1 MNKFFTLVFGLMT
14 LFLTSCNFSEDVYI
28 NEDGSGKI
36 SFSFD
41 GSQLMQMAGDKI
53 KEDGEKAIDSTFSFK
68 ELFDEKRDSIS
79 KLPAEEQAKFK
90 KLENFSMHMVMNPET
105 EQMTFELFTE
115 FNNASEMQNMFEAM
129 NTFSELEGN
138 KKGKKQPINDPSNP
152 FSQLDNTATKLDYNF
167 DGKTF
172 TRTVKILDPEAHQ
185 KGADSIK
192 DMMAMFGSS
201 TYKLN
206 YHFPRPVKSVN
217 NDNAMFSADRK
228 TIMVEFPFA
237 TYVTDPEALNLEI
250 ILED

>member
-1 MNKFFTLVFGLMT
+1 MNKFFSFVFGLMT

-41 GSQLMQMAGDKI
+41 GSQLMQMAGDKM
-53 KEDGEKAIDSTFSFK
+53 KDGTEKAIDSTFSFK
-68 ELFDEKRDSIS
+68 EIYDEKRDSIA
-79 KLPAEEQAKFK
+79 KLSEDDQAKFK
-90 KLENFSMHMVMNPET
+90 KLENFNMHMVMNPDT
-105 EQMTFELFTE
+105 QVMKFELFTE
-115 FNNASEMQNMFEAM
+115 FNDASEMQNMFEAM
-129 NTFSELEGN
+129 SAFSDLEGA
-138 KKGKKQPINDPSNP
+138 KKGKEQPVNDPGNP
-152 FSQLDNTATKLDYNF
+152 LNKLDNTATELDYAF

-172 TRTVKILDPEAHQ
+172 TRKVKILDPEAHE

-206 YHFPRPVKSVN
+206 YHFPRPVKSVSN
-217 NDNAMFSADRK
+217 ENAMFSADRK

-237 TYVTDPEALNLEI
+237 TYVTDPEALNLKV

>member
-1 MNKFFTLVFGLMT
+1 MNKFLSLVFGLMT

-41 GSQLMQMAGDKI
+41 GSQLMQMAGDKM

-68 ELFDEKRDSIS
+68 EIYDEKRDSIAQLS
-79 KLPAEEQAKFK
+79 EEEQAKFK
-90 KLENFSMHMVMNPET
+90 KLENFNMHMVMNPDT
-105 EQMTFELFTE
+105 QVMKFELFTE
-115 FNNASEMQNMFEAM
+115 FNDASEMQNMFEAM
-129 NTFSELEGN
+129 SAFSDLEGA
-138 KKGKKQPINDPSNP
+138 KKGKEQPMNDPGNP
-152 FSQLDNTATKLDYNF
+152 FKNLDDTATQLNYAF

-172 TRTVKILDPEAHQ
+172 TRKVKILDTEAHE

-206 YHFPRPVKSVN
+206 YHFPRPVKSVSN
-217 NDNAMFSADRK
+217 ENAMFSADRK

-237 TYVTDPEALNLEI
+237 TYVTDPEALNLEV

>member
-1 MNKFFTLVFGLMT
+1 MNKFFTLVFSLIT

-90 KLENFSMHMVMNPET
+90 KLENFSMHMVMNPESQ
-105 EQMTFELFTE
+105 QMTFELFTE

-138 KKGKKQPINDPSNP
+138 K
-152 FSQLDNTATKLDYNF
+152 
-167 DGKTF
+167 
-172 TRTVKILDPEAHQ
+172 
-185 KGADSIK
+185 
-192 DMMAMFGSS
+192 
-201 TYKLN
+201 
-206 YHFPRPVKSVN
+206 
-217 NDNAMFSADRK
+217 
-228 TIMVEFPFA
+228 
-237 TYVTDPEALNLEI
+237 
-250 ILED
+250 